1 MCLKL
6 WQYNLDKVLGDYF
19 WIVITWGKTVLGVFL
34 PEKRRISEF

>member
-19 WIVITWGKTVLGVFL
+19 WIIITSGKTVLGVFL
-34 PEKRRISEF
+34 LKEKKISES